1 MPQTN
6 NKAPASLDDQLVE
19 DLGDW
24 IDEYNL
30 ATMIT
35 DAIREEC
42 GTVTLQMAKDFWY
55 RALEYY
61 LPELFQHIARTL
73 PAPVSDDE

>member
-1 MPQTN
+1 MVELY

-24 IDEYNL
+24 IDQYNL

-35 DAIREEC
+35 DAIRQQY
-42 GTVTLQMAKDFWY
+42 GTVTLQMAKDLWY

-61 LPELFQHIARTL
+61 LPHVFEEIANWL
-73 PAPVSDDE
+73 PNPVSDDE